1 MVARKLLA
9 EEELK
14 ERMRITESLENEIL
28 EMSSVLGQMNDSIKK
43 LSVDRD
49 VLSIQRD
56 QLQGQVIL
64 LKESFI
70 LEGPTMGIVTT

>member
-28 EMSSVLGQMNDSIKK
+28 EMSNVLGQMNDSIKK

-64 LKESFI
+64 LKEC
-70 LEGPTMGIVTT
+70 

>member
-64 LKESFI
+64 LKECWRFCFHSI
-70 LEGPTMGIVTT
+70 T

>member
-1 MVARKLLA
+1 MLARKLLA

-49 VLSIQRD
+49 ALLMTGISMVFLVLV
-56 QLQGQVIL
+56 LVV
-64 LKESFI
+64 K
-70 LEGPTMGIVTT
+70 